1 MLRGGEN
8 PCKASVLI
16 AGNFHLQT
24 LVETERGNSSE
35 DLQES
40 HWASMLGTQPKLLC
54 LASVLVSCGLTVAD
68 LYTLN
73 TSSLVEKERSP
84 VL

>member
-24 LVETERGNSSE
+24 LAETERGNSSE

-40 HWASMLGTQPKLLC
+40 HWASMPGIQPELLG
-54 LASVLVSCGLTVAD
+54 LASVLVSCGPTAAE
-68 LYTLN
+68 LYTPN
-73 TSSLVEKERSP
+73 TSSLVEKQGSP